1 MEIRQAKEEYTMK
14 KRMAAGLLLVLL
26 CTGCAAAP
34 AQNFGAASESQN
46 PAENAMR
53 KEETDPETTQAREN
67 TEHKI
72 TQEAQMAVQSAMYLH
87 ESLYAAGL
95 FHEEDETA
103 AAGQSQGEAET
114 ETTGQS
120 QTAAKAETTVQSQA
134 AAETET
140 AGLSNKE
147 GKTTMA
153 DAEPD
158 ETGMTLYADG
168 FSYEP
173 INDEVK
179 QRIYGLSYKED
190 CTVPYEE
197 LRYVRVRYID
207 FDGLSQEGELICN
220 KAIAQDLVEIFYELY
235 QASYPIEKIRLIDEY
250 NADDDLSCLDNN
262 TSCFN
267 YRVVGGSTNLSKHA
281 LGLAIDI
288 NPFYNPYVTYPNGVE
303 RISPPGSEPY
313 ADRSLDFPYKIDES
327 DLCYQLFAAHGFT
340 WGGHWKTLKDYQH
353 FQKSL

>member
-26 CTGCAAAP
+26 CSGCAAAP
-34 AQNFGAASESQN
+34 AQNSGAALESQN
-46 PAENAMR
+46 PAENVMR
-53 KEETDPETTQAREN
+53 KEETTPETTQAREN
-67 TEHKI
+67 TEYKI
-72 TQEAQMAVQSAMYLH
+72 TREAQTAVQSAMYLH

-95 FHEEDETA
+95 FHEEAETA
-103 AAGQSQGEAET
+103 AAGLPQVKAET

-120 QTAAKAETTVQSQA
+120 QTAA
-134 AAETET
+134 ETET

-147 GKTTMA
+147 AETAMSA
-153 DAEPD
+153 AEPD

-179 QRIYGLSYKED
+179 QRIYGLSYKKD
-190 CTVPYEE
+190 CTVSYEE

-207 FDGLSQEGELICN
+207 FDGLPQEGELICN

-353 FQKSL
+353 FQKAL

>member
-26 CTGCAAAP
+26 CSGCAAAP
-34 AQNFGAASESQN
+34 AQNSGAALESQN
-46 PAENAMR
+46 PAENVMR
-53 KEETDPETTQAREN
+53 KEETTPETTQAREN
-67 TEHKI
+67 TEYKI
-72 TQEAQMAVQSAMYLH
+72 TREAQTAVQSAMYLH

-95 FHEEDETA
+95 FHEEAETA
-103 AAGQSQGEAET
+103 AAGLPQVKAET
-114 ETTGQS
+114 ETTGLS
-120 QTAAKAETTVQSQA
+120 DREAETAMSA
-134 AAETET
+134 
-140 AGLSNKE
+140 
-147 GKTTMA
+147 
-153 DAEPD
+153 AEPD
-158 ETGMTLYADG
+158 GTGMTLYADG

-179 QRIYGLSYKED
+179 QRIYGLSYKKD

-207 FDGLSQEGELICN
+207 FDGLPQEGELICN

-313 ADRSLDFPYKIDES
+313 ADRSLDFPYKIDEN

-353 FQKSL
+353 FQKAL

>member
-26 CTGCAAAP
+26 CSGCAAAP
-34 AQNFGAASESQN
+34 AQNSGAALESQN
-46 PAENAMR
+46 PAENVMR
-53 KEETDPETTQAREN
+53 KEETNPETTQSREN

-72 TQEAQMAVQSAMYLH
+72 TQEAQTAVQSAMYLH

-95 FHEEDETA
+95 FHEEAETA
-103 AAGQSQGEAET
+103 TAGLPQVKAET
-114 ETTGQS
+114 ETTGLS
-120 QTAAKAETTVQSQA
+120 DREAETAMSA
-134 AAETET
+134 
-140 AGLSNKE
+140 
-147 GKTTMA
+147 
-153 DAEPD
+153 AEPD
-158 ETGMTLYADG
+158 GTGMTLYADG

-207 FDGLSQEGELICN
+207 FDGLMQEGELICN

-353 FQKSL
+353 FQKAL